1 MYFEKNATS
10 TPKALIGF
18 IIFVVFTGL
27 RVFFEIY
34 FRTKDYGGG
43 DDDDDKKYDH
53 KDEWIKVNC
62 FWKCRIFVF

>member
-53 KDEWIKVNC
+53 KDE
-62 FWKCRIFVF
+62 